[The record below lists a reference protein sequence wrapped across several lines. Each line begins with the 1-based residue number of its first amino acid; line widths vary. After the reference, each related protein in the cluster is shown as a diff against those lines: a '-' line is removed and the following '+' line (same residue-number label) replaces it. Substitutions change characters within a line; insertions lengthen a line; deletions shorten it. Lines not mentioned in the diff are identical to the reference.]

1 MDLNHMLE
9 QPKAVFCYLL
19 FATMLTACAG
29 APTVAVM
36 VPETGPGDQIQNEYL
51 VGKWCTNRGQTAT
64 SNQAAGFS
72 GLLNVRPVFWRF
84 DTQGKWDVS
93 TSGFLFENWGSWEI
107 DGLDKLLLAR
117 KGVARDPYQVYFK
130 KDDDGTNLYLV
141 DDKGQ
146 FTVLARCD

>member
-1 MDLNHMLE
+1 MLK

-19 FATMLTACAG
+19 FATMLAACAG
-29 APTVAVM
+29 NPTIVV
-36 VPETGPGDQIQNEYL
+36 VPETVPGDQIQNEYL

-84 DTQGKWDVS
+84 DTQGDWDTS
-93 TSGFLFENWGSWEI
+93 TSGFLYESWGSWKIE
-107 DGLDKLLLAR
+107 GLDQLLLAR
-117 KGVARDPYQVYFK
+117 KGVESDPYQVYFK

>member
-1 MDLNHMLE
+1 MLK
-9 QPKAVFCYLL
+9 QAKAVFCYLL
-19 FATMLTACAG
+19 FATMLSACAG
-29 APTVAVM
+29 APTVVVV
-36 VPETGPGDQIQNEYL
+36 VPETEPGDQIQNEYL
-51 VGKWCTNRGQTAT
+51 VGKWCTNREKTAT

-84 DTQGKWDVS
+84 DTQGEWDVS
-93 TSGFLFENWGSWEI
+93 TSGFLFDIWGSWKI

-117 KGVARDPYQVYFK
+117 KGVEPDPYQIYFK

>member
-1 MDLNHMLE
+1 MFK

-19 FATMLTACAG
+19 FAIMLAACAG
-29 APTVAVM
+29 APTVALV
-36 VPETGPGDQIQNEYL
+36 VPETEPGDQIQNEYL
-51 VGKWCTNRGQTAT
+51 VGKWCTNREQTAT

-84 DTQGKWDVS
+84 DTQGDWDVS
-93 TSGFLFENWGSWEI
+93 TSGFLFESWGSWKI

-117 KGVARDPYQVYFK
+117 KGVAPDQYQIYFK

-141 DDKGQ
+141 DGKDQ
-146 FTVLARCD
+146 FTVLARCN